1 MFKKAYF
8 KIGLVV
14 LLLAAV
20 LAVFGVMLAQAAD
33 TDYHTLKVTFPAECE
48 KVELKINEGAVTE
61 LTSGQTYNIPK
72 SAAIVLT
79 ITPKDGYK
87 VVGMYSEDRST
98 EYTLNEDNSY
108 APSAFTA
115 DASWVIE
122 CTSRVFSLNYLI
134 TDEGNYTIS
143 ATRPTTHIYGQE
155 TEIPIPELPGYK
167 FKNWLLLA
175 SENDTTGTELLPTD
189 GLPKIQELYFNR
201 VDNLYLKP
209 VWIPN
214 TYPVYRYDYVFNPNV
229 PNHRGDYLGVVTWNA
244 AMGSLVTGA
253 EGEDT
258 QYPGYYFDATDSAYY
273 TSKTVTVDE
282 MSEGHNEIYRI
293 YLPNEYALIFE
304 SGVAGEAIN
313 FGTATKPEKLIFNQD
328 LTIPNP
334 IRSGYN
340 FVGWTVTLTRG
351 GKTVTE
357 KINATADSD
366 SCTIS
371 AKTPAFAADKDTS
384 ITLTAEWSAKIYN
397 VTVDYNT
404 PGVENG
410 QALYPFDKGVKIPN
424 PTRRGYT
431 FGGWLVNGEL
441 VAAGEELILAP
452 FAYTNDITLVAQWT
466 ANQYTVTLDGNGADS
481 DQLGTTSVTVTFDAA
496 FALPSSFVFPK
507 RTGYTFAG
515 FSLDPEGNVMYTD
528 ATGAPLTA
536 YPIWDMDGNTTLY
549 AQWTINQYK
558 VSVNVVNATVTVI
571 DMTKN
576 KTYTYDA
583 AEELFFDFGTTLK
596 IVVTATNGHKVV
608 KWEGGDV
615 THQATYEHQFVLGA
629 QDTAFTGTVL
639 EIIQAPI
646 FKIDYIK
653 EIITTEAET
662 LPDGHYLITCDS
674 ETLDVYVSGGKVT
687 INQGPQ
693 DKEIDLPESFHG
705 KTISI
710 VTYGVDGESANSDA
724 QSIAVAPRPAK
735 PEMNNGKEID
745 SVYQDEDTSIVI
757 QMTRPEDI
765 GLYEFACSEYAD
777 GTGLT
782 WQSASEL
789 TSPKAG
795 AVMFEGLKPGAKYY
809 IYIRV
814 KAVSGQHAHG
824 IENCIEQ
831 VTKSDATLDAIK
843 RELLALIGDGDGEMV
858 QQLIDAAIA
867 EANGL
872 ERPSPTFSQKL
883 ESIYNRVSTEIKFAR
898 EQDNKIAALKQ
909 LHKTLVESGEFNTS
923 GINTLNTIYG
933 VGVEAIK
940 NATATDDVQKA
951 YNKSVSDMGAV
962 LITHLV
968 YGDLEVNSEAGLP
981 QGTKLFGSRLESI
994 DNLISSVDAAIAAG
1008 NISVGGVKMTLA
1020 EATEALRTLDVMA
1033 AYQMKLTSGNVAFTA
1048 FDGGYE
1054 IRLLLPSE
1062 LRGVSGLQVA
1072 YYNEKTGE
1080 LEVLDTERD
1089 GNCLVFKASRIADFV
1104 ILGDPTMN
1112 LNGFIGA
1119 LLVILICQL
1128 IAIILLLARRARSA
1142 KQARRYSL
1150 MLPVLLTIR
1159 FLPDNGLTIVA
1170 VLGGMVILFQIILIY
1185 LLLSSDVVY
1194 RRKRRRPEPQ
1204 GYEEQAE
1211 TETLP
1216 VMAEAQDEEAYATE
1230 EYTEAEYTAEET
1242 PAEED
1247 SEGDAFAVFSDDPET
1262 DTDGEYAEEYTEEYA
1277 DEQAEEDAF
1286 DDFIEPAANPRYSL
1300 PDEDEM
1306 FVDTETGEIY
1316 SAADIAEA
1324 EAEGVQFSYDDEY
1337 EDIPDEESVE
1347 VMLTEDTAGE
1357 EAVEWQYDGNESD
1370 LPDREQAYEGDPQES
1385 EVEVG
1390 EEEPA
1395 EDDSENAFYEEPDAR
1410 GDEAPTP
1417 DDFYYDPEEETKKYD
1432 GYEE

>member
-14 LLLAAV
+14 LLLAA
-20 LAVFGVMLAQAAD
+20 LLSVFGVMLAQAAD
-33 TDYHTLKVTFPAECE
+33 TDYHTLKVTFPVECE
-48 KVELKINEGAVTE
+48 KVELKINEGAATE
-61 LTSGQTYNIPK
+61 LVSGETVNIPK
-72 SAAIVLT
+72 SAAITLT
-79 ITPKDGYK
+79 ITPKEGYK
-87 VVGMYSEDRST
+87 VSGMYSEDRSV
-98 EYTLNEDNSY
+98 EYTLSNNSY
-108 APSAFTA
+108 KPSAFTA

-122 CTSRVFSLNYLI
+122 CTSRIFSLSYVI
-134 TDEGNYTIS
+134 TDEGNYEIS
-143 ATRPTTHIYGQE
+143 ATKPTTHIYNHE

-167 FKNWLLLA
+167 FKSWLLLK
-175 SENDTTGTELLPTD
+175 SENDTTGTELLPFENEQGQTVTEIA
-189 GLPKIQELYFNR
+189 KSYYNN
-201 VDNLYLKP
+201 VDTLYLKP

-229 PNHRGDYLGVVTWNA
+229 PNHIGDPLGFVTWNA
-244 AMGSLVTGA
+244 NMGSTVTGA

-258 QYPGYYFDATDSAYY
+258 QHPGYYFDATNSAYF

-282 MSEGHNEIYRI
+282 DSKGYNDVYRF

-328 LTIPNP
+328 LMIPNP
-334 IRSGYN
+334 IRDGYN
-340 FVGWTVTLTRG
+340 FVGWTVTLTRD

-357 KINATADSD
+357 KINATANSD

-431 FGGWLVNGEL
+431 FEGWLVNGEL
-441 VAAGEELILAP
+441 VAAGEELVLEP
-452 FAYTNDITLVAQWT
+452 FAYTDDITLVAQWR

-496 FALPSSFVFPK
+496 FALPGSFVFPK

-536 YPIWDMDGNTTLY
+536 YPIWDIDGNTTLY
-549 AQWTINQYK
+549 AQWTINQYQ
-558 VSVNVVNATVTVI
+558 VTVNVVNATVTVNG
-571 DMTKN
+571 TP
-576 KTYTYDA
+576 YDA
-583 AEELFFDFGTTLK
+583 ATPMFFDFGTTVR
-596 IVVTATNGHKVV
+596 IVVTANNGYKVV
-608 KWEGGDV
+608 KWEGVGV
-615 THQATYEHQFVLGA
+615 THTAIYEYQFVLGA
-629 QDTAFTGTVL
+629 QDTTLTGTVL
-639 EIIQAPI
+639 EIISAPT

-653 EIITTEAET
+653 EIVTTEAGT
-662 LPDGHYLITCDS
+662 LPDGHYLITCGG

-693 DKEIDLPESFHG
+693 DTEIDLPESFHG

-710 VTYGVDGESANSDA
+710 VTYGVDGVSANSDA
-724 QSIAVAPRPAK
+724 QSIAVAARPAK

-765 GLYEFACSEYAD
+765 GLYEFACSENAD
-777 GTGLT
+777 GTGLI
-782 WQSASEL
+782 WKSASEL

-795 AVMFEGLKPGAKYY
+795 AVMFEDLKPGAKYY

-814 KAVSGQHAHG
+814 KAVAGQHAHG

-858 QQLIDAAIA
+858 QKLIDAAIA

-883 ESIYNRVSTEIKFAR
+883 EGIYNRISIEIKFAR
-898 EQDNKIAALKQ
+898 EQDDKIAALKQ

-951 YNKSVSDMGAV
+951 YNKSVRDMGAV

-968 YGDLEVNSEAGLP
+968 YGDLELNSETGLP
-981 QGTKLFGSRLESI
+981 QGTKLFGSRLENI

-1150 MLPVLLTIR
+1150 MLPALLTIR

-1194 RRKRRRPEPQ
+1194 RRKRRSPEPQ
-1204 GYEEQAE
+1204 GYEEQRE

-1230 EYTEAEYTAEET
+1230 EYVEEEYEAEEFAAAEEN
-1242 PAEED
+1242 
-1247 SEGDAFAVFSDDPET
+1247 SEGDAFAVFSDDPESEN
-1262 DTDGEYAEEYTEEYA
+1262 GGEYA

-1324 EAEGVQFSYDDEY
+1324 EAEGVQFTYDDEY
-1337 EDIPDEESVE
+1337 ENIPDEESVE
-1347 VMLTEDTAGE
+1347 VMLTEDSGE
-1357 EAVEWQYDGNESD
+1357 ETVEWQYDDGEAD
-1370 LPDREQAYEGDPQES
+1370 LPEAS
-1385 EVEVG
+1385 A
-1390 EEEPA
+1390 EETA
-1395 EDDSENAFYEEPDAR
+1395 EDASEEGLTEDSAEEDVENAFYEEPDAR
-1410 GDEAPTP
+1410 GDEAPAP
-1417 DDFYYDPEEETKKYD
+1417 DDFYYDPEEENKQYN